1 MKTAARVEGVIPVAG
16 IRNAVRSFRGL
27 RDRREES
34 NRIAG
39 ERMAVHVRSREEVAA
54 ERERHERFE
63 REAIPHMDALYN
75 FALRMTSAQ
84 SEADDLVQE
93 TYLKAFRFFD
103 KFESG
108 TNCKA
113 WLFRIL
119 KNSYIN
125 RYRKAQKSPELV
137 GYDAVEEYYYSI
149 RSPHAERND
158 LQELLFDRVLDDEV
172 SGAIEALPEDFRTV
186 VILCDIEG
194 FTYEEI
200 AAFANC
206 PVGTVRSRLH
216 RGRKLLRD
224 ALLDYASD
232 RGYLG
237 APVEEMLAESC

>member
-1 MKTAARVEGVIPVAG
+1 MKTVASVQKGAG
-16 IRNAVRSFRGL
+16 IIGLGKAVLSFRGGQQ
-27 RDRREES
+27 RREES

-39 ERMAVHVRSREEVAA
+39 ERMAEHGRTQEAIAA
-54 ERERHERFE
+54 ERARHERFE

-75 FALRMTSAQ
+75 FALRMTSSEA
-84 SEADDLVQE
+84 EADDLVQE

-103 KFESG
+103 RFESG

-137 GYDAVEEYYYSI
+137 GYDTVAEFYYSI
-149 RSPHAERND
+149 RAPHSERND
-158 LQELLFDRVLDDEV
+158 LQEVLFDRVLDDEV
-172 SGAIEALPEDFRTV
+172 SSAVESLPEDFRTV

-224 ALLDYASD
+224 ALLGYAAD
-232 RGYLG
+232 RGYLKLS
-237 APVEEMLAESC
+237 AEETLSGQ